1 MEENH
6 FKQLRF
12 KDKYCL
18 HRLMTIDEMAELT
31 GLRKSTISKIE
42 NNGVDSVNV
51 ATLRAYH
58 DNLKNVSY
66 EYLMG
71 DVETKDK
78 KYHAL
83 GELFPFDDCFYNNL
97 TQLLEMDKDNHM
109 IETMLFAL
117 LSNPQELFNFLVITF
132 NALYKIDN
140 IQQDSTLSASTKT
153 ETIKMQEYIYNQT
166 TINFLENHIMPLL
179 KHAFA
184 YKNTQLEHE
193 AQETE
198 EFMDTYSSDNAVT
211 VAVQSIEPIPIK

>member
-18 HRLMTIDEMAELT
+18 HRIMTIDEMSELT
-31 GLRKSTISKIE
+31 GLKKSTISKIE

-51 ATLRAYH
+51 ATLRAYY
-58 DNLKNVSY
+58 DNLENVSY

-97 TQLLEMDKDNHM
+97 TQLLEMDKENHM

-117 LSNPQELFNFLVITF
+117 LSNPQELFNFLVVTF

-140 IQQDSTLSASTKT
+140 IQKDSTLSASTKT

-179 KHAFA
+179 THAFA
-184 YKNTQLEHE
+184 YKNAQLEQE

-198 EFMDTYSSDNAVT
+198 VFMDTYSDDNAVT
-211 VAVQSIEPIPIK
+211 ATVHSIEPITIK